1 MLVVRRI
8 YLKMELSSRQRKMLL
23 FLTTDMF
30 AMTSHTNQQFPT
42 PETFGA
48 TISWD
53 GLVGQVLVLI
63 A

>member
-8 YLKMELSSRQRKMLL
+8 YLKMGFSSRQRKMLL

-48 TISWD
+48 TI
-53 GLVGQVLVLI
+53 VGMVWLDKR
-63 A
+63 

>member
-8 YLKMELSSRQRKMLL
+8 YLKMEFSSRQRKMLL
-23 FLTTDMF
+23 FLTT

-48 TISWD
+48 TIA
-53 GLVGQVLVLI
+53 GMVLSDKR
-63 A
+63 

>member
-30 AMTSHTNQQFPT
+30 AMTSHTNQLFPT
-42 PETFGA
+42 PETFDA
-48 TISWD
+48 TIAGMGWLD
-53 GLVGQVLVLI
+53 KC
-63 A
+63 